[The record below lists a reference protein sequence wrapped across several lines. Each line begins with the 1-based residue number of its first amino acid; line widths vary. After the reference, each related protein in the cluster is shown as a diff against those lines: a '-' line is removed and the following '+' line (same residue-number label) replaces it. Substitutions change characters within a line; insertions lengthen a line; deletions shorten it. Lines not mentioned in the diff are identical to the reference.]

1 VRQAGRPPIALLANA
16 QSVTGAVATLDEVAG
31 CDTPRQLDER
41 PAVRAA
47 DTRHDQ
53 SPSSRCKRPRSKPTI
68 TSSPTVM
75 TGTAMRPVF
84 AISASRASVSS
95 ATFLAVNSMP

>member
-1 VRQAGRPPIALLANA
+1 MA
-16 QSVTGAVATLDEVAG
+16 GAVRALHEVARP
-31 CDTPRQLDER
+31 DVVPQLDER
-41 PAVRAA
+41 PAVRAS
-47 DTRHDQ
+47 DGRHGQ

-84 AISASRASVSS
+84 AISASRASASS
-95 ATFLAVNSMP
+95 ATFLAVKSMPWDERNSFAA

>member
-1 VRQAGRPPIALLANA
+1 MRQAGRPPISLQANA
-16 QSVTGAVATLDEVAG
+16 QGVAGAVGALDEVAG
-31 CDTPRQLDER
+31 PDIPRQLDDR
-41 PAVRAA
+41 LAVRAA
-47 DTRHDQ
+47 DARHGQ

-84 AISASRASVSS
+84 AISASRASVSF
-95 ATFLAVNSMP
+95 ATFFAVNSMP